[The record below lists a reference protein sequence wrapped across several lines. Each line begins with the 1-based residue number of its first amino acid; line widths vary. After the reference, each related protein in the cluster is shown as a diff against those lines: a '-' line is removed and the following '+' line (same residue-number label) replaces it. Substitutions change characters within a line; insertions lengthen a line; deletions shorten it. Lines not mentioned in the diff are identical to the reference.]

1 MCICAQ
7 IWVHAHYIYISKYS
21 PKVLTI
27 FVFVLVLL
35 FQTWRTISKRCYSTI
50 LCSCK
55 LWCKLIVILS
65 GKLLFK
71 NVLTCPLWPYL
82 VIPLK
87 PSLQKRL
94 RKNLHMDFV
103 SNLISKQNKTKQKP
117 LYFLSLGVC
126 VCWGGY
132 YLRCTQQNKMY
143 MWENE
148 RMKNDW
154 RNDTV
159 SRPHCIRYLSK
170 RQHLK

>member
-126 VCWGGY
+126 VCWGGIISDVPNKIK
-132 YLRCTQQNKMY
+132 CICGKMKGWKMIGEMTQSLGLI
-143 MWENE
+143 
-148 RMKNDW
+148 
-154 RNDTV
+154 V
-159 SRPHCIRYLSK
+159 
-170 RQHLK
+170 